1 MSLLPARHTQEL
13 LCALSALQTRSSR
26 ALATTFVFRHVGLV
40 IMFLVPRAPPV
51 RRANTSGAPTQ
62 PHHAKLVP
70 RTAAALTDLMLAVT
84 AHARAA
90 TPARSRVHILHQE
103 PAQLLAMVGRSKL
116 GVCAPPVRRANT
128 SGAPTQPRHAKLV
141 P

>member
-1 MSLLPARHTQEL
+1 MLVSASLGTSLLPARHTQES

-62 PHHAKLVP
+62 PHRAKLVP

-84 AHARAA
+84 ARARAA
-90 TPARSRVHILHQE
+90 TPARSRAHTLHQE
-103 PAQLLAMVGRSKL
+103 PAKHVALLASPNSVTGQAVIACLM
-116 GVCAPPVRRANT
+116 P
-128 SGAPTQPRHAKLV
+128 
-141 P
+141 